1 MIALKSIAQ
10 HTGSDEELLTTYQS
24 TKSQNILAALYL
36 RYTDLVYGVCLKYF
50 KDGET
55 AKDAVM
61 NIYEVLVKKLQTHT
75 IETFKPWLYTVAKNY
90 CLMQLRKIK
99 KTKVVEFHT
108 EFMQSED
115 FTHLDNMLAKEKI
128 LAQLEICVEGLS
140 NDQKESVRMFYVENK
155 CYNEIAAVTGKDWSK
170 VRSLIQNGRRNLKI
184 CIEQN
189 G

>member
-1 MIALKSIAQ
+1 MIVLKSIAQ
-10 HTGSDEELLTTYQS
+10 HTGSDEELLTIYQS
-24 TKSQNILAALYL
+24 TKSQDILATLYL

-50 KDGET
+50 KNGET

-61 NIYEVLVKKLQTHT
+61 NIYEELVKKLQTHA
-75 IETFKPWLYTVAKNY
+75 IETFKPWLYIVAKNH
-90 CLMQLRKIK
+90 CLMQLRKTK
-99 KTKVVEFHT
+99 KDKLVEFQP

-128 LAQLEICVEGLS
+128 LAQLEVCVESLS
-140 NDQKESVRMFYVENK
+140 NEQKETVRMFYVENK

-170 VRSLIQNGRRNLKI
+170 IRSLIQNGRRNLKI

>member
-1 MIALKSIAQ
+1 MTALKSIVQ
-10 HTGSDEELLTTYQS
+10 YTGSDEELLTTYQS
-24 TKSQNILAALYL
+24 TKNQDALAALYL

-50 KDGET
+50 KDSEM

-61 NIYEVLVKKLQTHT
+61 NIYEELTKKLQTHA
-75 IETFKPWLYTVAKNY
+75 IETFKPWLYIVAKNH
-90 CLMQLRKIK
+90 CLMQLRKTK
-99 KTKVVEFHT
+99 KNTTVAFHPA
-108 EFMQSED
+108 FMQSED
-115 FTHLDNMLAKEKI
+115 FTHLDNILAKEKI

-140 NDQKESVRMFYVENK
+140 NDQKESVRMFYLENK
-155 CYNEIAAVTGKDWSK
+155 CYNEIAVVTGKDWSK